1 MVFVYIPIIFRISI
15 RNFLQSPTFFINS
28 NSDFYLKEAISS
40 SRYVSNSNNV
50 ESRIARIFF
59 FLMDFFRIGI
69 TRIFL
74 F

>member
-15 RNFLQSPTFFINS
+15 RNFFQSPTFFINS

-59 FLMDFFRIGI
+59 FLVDFFRIGI

>member
-59 FLMDFFRIGI
+59 FLVDFFRIGI